1 VTLDVPPTFG
11 AALLRAAAQWPD
23 QEAFVCDGIR
33 LTFRDLADGARR
45 TAAALLARGVRR
57 GDHVA
62 ICMGNSATWLTLF
75 YANALIG
82 AVTVPVNT
90 RFKPADL
97 QYCLEQSDSVL
108 LATVDRFLD
117 KIDFVAMLR
126 EIEPAIDQT
135 LPGAVLPRLRVVIV
149 QGAVVPRGAIGY
161 GAFQGQAATGCATV
175 DRAAVARAA
184 AEVRPDDAVLIQY
197 TSGTTS
203 FPKGALLSHA
213 NMLRDAAA
221 VAARIG
227 VRPGDRYFSARP
239 FYHVAGTTLSILV
252 ALSAGACL
260 LTTPSFDAGESLRI
274 MAHER
279 CTLVSGND
287 TMFLMM
293 MNHPAFDRAKLVLR
307 GGWGAAGP
315 EVMRQMMSG
324 MGARELCFAYG
335 LSEASPNVVM
345 SAHDEPAELR
355 AAGLAL
361 PHDGIALRILGEDGR
376 DQPADQPGEILVRGW
391 NVMQGYY
398 NMPEQTARA
407 IDRDGW
413 LHTGDLGAL
422 TPDGRLRFIGRLK
435 DMFRVGG
442 ENVAPADIE
451 EVLHAHPQVEHAQ
464 VIGVPDP
471 RLGEVAAA
479 YVRLTEGARAE
490 PAALIAWCRERCANF
505 KVPRYLKIVD
515 SFETLGMTGSAKVQ
529 KTKLRAQALIDFGL
543 AEPSLS
549 PPGRGSG

>member
-1 VTLDVPPTFG
+1 MTLDVAPTFG
-11 AALLRAAAQWPD
+11 AALARAAARWPD

-33 LTFRDLADGARR
+33 LTYRDINDGARR
-45 TAAALLARGVRR
+45 TAAALLARGVRK

-62 ICMGNSATWLTLF
+62 VCMGNSAAWLTLF
-75 YANALIG
+75 YANALLG

-90 RFKPADL
+90 RFKPAEL
-97 QYCLEQSDSVL
+97 KYCLAQSNSAL
-108 LATVDRFLD
+108 LATADRFLG
-117 KIDFVAMLR
+117 KIDFIAMLR
-126 EIEPAIDQT
+126 EIEPAIDHG
-135 LPGAVLPRLRVVIV
+135 LPGEALPRLRTLVVL
-149 QGAVVPRGAIGY
+149 GADVPRGAIGY
-161 GAFQGQAATGCATV
+161 GAFQGQVRSGAPPV
-175 DRAAVARAA
+175 DRVAVERASEA
-184 AEVRPDDAVLIQY
+184 VLPDDAVLIQY

-203 FPKGALLSHA
+203 FPKGAMLSHA
-213 NMLRDAAA
+213 NMLRNAAA

-227 VRPGDRYFSARP
+227 ARPGDRYFSARP

-260 LTTPSFDAGESLRI
+260 LTTPSFDPGESLRI
-274 MAHER
+274 MARER

-293 MNHPAFDRAKLVLR
+293 MSHPSFDRSRLQLR

-315 EVMRQMMSG
+315 QVMQQIMTDL
-324 MGARELCFAYG
+324 GARELCFAYG

-345 SAHDEPAELR
+345 SAHDEPADIR

-361 PHDGIALRILGEDGR
+361 PLDGVALRIIDAESGR
-376 DQPADQPGEILVRGW
+376 DLPADQPGEILVRGW
-391 NVMQGYY
+391 TVMKGYY
-398 NMPEQTARA
+398 DMPEQTAQA
-407 IDRDGW
+407 IDPDGW

-422 TPDGRLRFIGRLK
+422 TADGRLRFIGRVK

-451 EVLHAHPQVEHAQ
+451 EVLHAHPKVAHAQ

-479 YVRLTEGARAE
+479 YVRLKDGA
-490 PAALIAWCRERCANF
+490 AATPEELVGWCRERCANF

-515 SFETLGMTGSAKVQ
+515 SFETIGMTGSAKVQ

-543 AEPSLS
+543 A
-549 PPGRGSG
+549 

>member
-1 VTLDVPPTFG
+1 VTPEVPPTFG
-11 AALLRAAAQWPD
+11 AALKRAAVEWPD

-33 LTFRDLADGARR
+33 LVYRDLYDGARR
-45 TAAALLARGVRR
+45 TAAALLARGVRK

-62 ICMGNSATWLTLF
+62 LCTGNSAAWLTMF

-90 RFKPADL
+90 RFKPAEL
-97 QYCLEQSDSVL
+97 KYCLAQSDSVL
-108 LATVDRFLD
+108 LVTADRFLD

-126 EIEPAIDQT
+126 EIEPALDT
-135 LPGAVLPRLRVVIV
+135 ALPGTALPRLRSVVV
-149 QGAVVPRGAIGY
+149 LGADVPAGALGY
-161 GAFQGQAATGCATV
+161 GAFQGQVATGCATV
-175 DRAAVARAA
+175 DRPAVERAAAAVA
-184 AEVRPDDAVLIQY
+184 PDDAVLIQY

-203 FPKGALLSHA
+203 FPKGAMLSHA

-239 FYHVAGTTLSILV
+239 FFHVAGTTLSILV

-260 LTTPSFDAGESLRI
+260 LTTPTFDAGESLRI
-274 MAHER
+274 MARER

-293 MNHPAFDRAKLVLR
+293 MSHPAFDRGKLVLR

-315 EVMRQMMSG
+315 EVMQQIMTV

-345 SAHDEPAELR
+345 SAHDEPAAQR
-355 AAGLAL
+355 ASGRAL
-361 PHDGIALRILGEDGR
+361 PHDGTALRIVDADGH
-376 DQPADQPGEILVRGW
+376 DLPADQPGEILVRGW
-391 NVMQGYY
+391 NVMKGYY
-398 NMPEQTARA
+398 NMPEQTAKA
-407 IDRDGW
+407 IDPDGW

-422 TPDGRLRFIGRLK
+422 DPDGRLRFIGRVK

-442 ENVAPADIE
+442 ENVAPAEVE
-451 EVLHAHPQVEHAQ
+451 EVLHAHPEVAHAQ

-479 YVRLTEGARAE
+479 YVRLKDGADAE
-490 PAALIAWCRERCANF
+490 PDALIAWCRARCANF

-515 SFETLGMTGSAKVQ
+515 SFETIGMTGSAKVQ
-529 KTKLRAQALIDFGL
+529 KTKLREQALIDFGL
-543 AEPSLS
+543 A
-549 PPGRGSG
+549 